1 MGQTYSKLGVV
12 VPLVLL
18 PYWWCF
24 DSWSWTCQSYKM
36 VYPNSMLFSLRTW
49 SIWQEE
55 TIQNMGSRSGST
67 KLQLLFHLRTEHD
80 PNKEISSIIFNFD
93 NFIMIKDFINHNH
106 HEIYKCCKQGDSH
119 NYIVLWKWG
128 NILILVFCKGSWT
141 QNRKERYE
149 SWWRSVMK
157 TINK

>member
-36 VYPNSMLFSLRTW
+36 VYPNNMLFSLRTW
-49 SIWQEE
+49 SIWQGG
-55 TIQNMGSRSGST
+55 TIQNMGSRLGST
-67 KLQLLFHLRTEHD
+67 KLQLLFQESNMTQ
-80 PNKEISSIIFNFD
+80 NKGISSIIFNFD
-93 NFIMIKDFINHNH
+93 SFIMIKDFINHNH
-106 HEIYKCCKQGDSH
+106 YEIYKCCKQGDSH
-119 NYIVLWKWG
+119 SYIVLRKWG
-128 NILILVFCKGSWT
+128 NILILVFRKGNWT
-141 QNRKERYE
+141 QNSKERDE
-149 SWWRSVMK
+149 SWWRFVMK